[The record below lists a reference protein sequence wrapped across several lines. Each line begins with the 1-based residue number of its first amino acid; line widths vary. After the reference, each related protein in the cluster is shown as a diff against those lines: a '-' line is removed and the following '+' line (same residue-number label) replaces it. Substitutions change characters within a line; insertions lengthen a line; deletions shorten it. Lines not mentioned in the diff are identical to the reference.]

1 MLHQH
6 RSRGLSAG
14 HPSLAAQTAQARGF
28 VPEQAPPTIYL
39 TSIVAVLCG
48 TLFVAWLM
56 ERAGERGVGAGVKY
70 GAIVWL
76 GIAAPLLLMH
86 YSFAGNPSSLVLIDV
101 GYELVGLVVTGA
113 IVGALGL
120 RTRAAGSPA
129 PAPAAA

>member
-1 MLHQH
+1 M
-6 RSRGLSAG
+6 G
-14 HPSLAAQTAQARGF
+14 
-28 VPEQAPPTIYL
+28 
-39 TSIVAVLCG
+39 
-48 TLFVAWLM
+48 
-56 ERAGERGVGAGVKY
+56 RAGERGVGAGVKY

-86 YSFAGNPSSLVLIDV
+86 YSFAGNPSSLVLIDI